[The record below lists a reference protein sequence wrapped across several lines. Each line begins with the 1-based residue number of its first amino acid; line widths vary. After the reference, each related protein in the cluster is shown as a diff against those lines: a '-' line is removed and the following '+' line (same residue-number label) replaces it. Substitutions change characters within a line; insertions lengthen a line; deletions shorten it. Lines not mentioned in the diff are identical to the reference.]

1 MWLKLI
7 TPSKGV
13 MIRQQLMQLFV
24 EASQWASLVD
34 ASKLPAPH
42 SSELRNST
50 QTEYKFM
57 SLLKVEMLLKDLAI
71 WLGKYAGVNL
81 TCAAKIEE
89 YTARALA
96 KTAHSSTSQLGKHL
110 HEMAWTKDCLDCR
123 KRQLIKSMKQDSE
136 LSMISPTTQ
145 PSAMTSSIAAP
156 PPYDKEG
163 GPTEMRP
170 TLAPYSDGDILMGNV
185 DDSVTNDLYQ

>member
-1 MWLKLI
+1 
-7 TPSKGV
+7 
-13 MIRQQLMQLFV
+13 MQLFG
-24 EASQWASLVD
+24 EAGQWASLVN

-42 SSELRNST
+42 SSELRSST
-50 QTEYKFM
+50 WTEYKFM
-57 SLLKVEMLLKDLAI
+57 SLLKADMPLNDLAT
-71 WLGKYAGVNL
+71 WLGQYAGVTL
-81 TCAAKIEE
+81 THAAKIEE

-96 KTAHSSTSQLGKHL
+96 KTAHSSTSRLGKRL
-110 HEMAWTKDCLDCR
+110 HKMARTKDRLNCQKWR
-123 KRQLIKSMKQDSE
+123 LIESTKLDSE

-145 PSAMTSSIAAP
+145 PSATTSSVIAP

-170 TLAPYSDGDILMGNV
+170 APAPYFDGNILMGNV